1 MLSDPAAYFLY
12 NRLQFLKIDRLK
24 QILCDSD
31 PKRLLCK
38 LKIIISGQKEL
49 TKNKSGMVIHNN
61 IMTSENHQQK
71 DAGQVYRKCCQG
83 RKHICQT
90 RTGHENRK
98 EEGNNAKSMGDADSK
113 ISLSEN

>member
-1 MLSDPAAYFLY
+1 MFLFFIEDSHTQEHS
-12 NRLQFLKIDRLK
+12 RKKTDDTK
-24 QILCDSD
+24 QEGISLH
-31 PKRLLCK
+31 
-38 LKIIISGQKEL
+38 IISGQKEI

-98 EEGNNAKSMGDADSK
+98 EEGNNAKSMGGADSK